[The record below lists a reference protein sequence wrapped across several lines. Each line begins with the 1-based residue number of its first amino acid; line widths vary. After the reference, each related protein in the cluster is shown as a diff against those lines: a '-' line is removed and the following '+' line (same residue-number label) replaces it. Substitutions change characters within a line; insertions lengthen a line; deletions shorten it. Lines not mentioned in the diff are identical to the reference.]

1 MSDTQP
7 LSPDAPS
14 EAEQAYQQAL
24 EYGKDLA
31 RVYVAEQT
39 RRKEV
44 EVANQLLSAVFTSTP
59 DGLAV
64 LTEDL
69 IIQQTNP
76 TFDDLLQT
84 SPEQLIGKS
93 LHSLPIARDLLP
105 LLERLRSAPTEH
117 SQIELTLDQPEWRSL
132 LATAARLETPQQ
144 QGWVL
149 VLHDQTERKRAQEA
163 LRQAHDELE
172 IRVEERTEELVIAN
186 AQLKREIEE
195 RILAEAAER
204 EQRTLAEA
212 LRDTAAA
219 LNSTLDLNEV
229 SKRILANVG
238 QVMPHDSASIMY
250 VNEAGLAQVVHV
262 QGTASPEEVESLKQ
276 IQFQM
281 ENTPNLRQVIE
292 TREPFIINDT
302 HTYTGW
308 INHPAHNWIRSN
320 ISTPLISEDM
330 IIGFLILDSA
340 EPGFFND
347 THVEILRTFADQA
360 AIAIRNARLY
370 EQAQELAVIEERQ
383 RLARDLHD
391 AVSQTLWS
399 ASLLTDTLPALWEVN
414 QQEGRHTLTELQGL
428 IRGALAEMR
437 TLLLELRPE
446 TLVEKDLEQLIRQ
459 LINSL
464 VGRTG
469 IEATLNT
476 IGKPDLPPKVHEAIY
491 RITQESINNIMKHAE
506 ATELHIEMICEANQI
521 AISIQDDGHGYD
533 IDNILPGHLGIGIM
547 KERAAAVDAKLV
559 IDSVLGTGTT
569 IRVMWP
575 NPDQPEI
582 A

>member
-44 EVANQLLSAVFTSTP
+44 EAANQLLSAVFTSTP

-64 LTEDL
+64 LNEAL
-69 IIQQTNP
+69 VVRQANP
-76 TFDDLLQT
+76 TFGEFFKT
-84 SPEQLIGKS
+84 TPEQLIGES
-93 LHSLPIARDLLP
+93 LHSLPIADGLLP
-105 LLERLRSAPTEH
+105 LLERLRSAPSEH
-117 SQIELTLDQPEWRSL
+117 AEAELILGQPEWRSL
-132 LATAARLETPQQ
+132 LATAARLETPHL
-144 QGWVL
+144 QGWVI

-163 LRQAHDELE
+163 LRRAHDELE
-172 IRVEERTEELVIAN
+172 IRVEERTAELVMAN
-186 AQLKREIEE
+186 ERLKREVEE
-195 RILAEAAER
+195 RKQAEAAER

-219 LNSTLDLNEV
+219 VSSTLDLNEV

-250 VNEAGLAQVVHV
+250 IDEEGMAQVVHL
-262 QGTASPEEVESLKQ
+262 QGRTPPENAEVLKKLR
-276 IQFQM
+276 FPVD
-281 ENTPNLRQVIE
+281 ETPNLRRVIDSRE
-292 TREPFIINDT
+292 PYIIADTREYD
-302 HTYTGW
+302 GW
-308 INHPAHNWIRSN
+308 VSHPAHDWIRSN
-320 ISTPLISEDM
+320 ISIPLISEDV
-330 IIGFLILDSA
+330 IIGFLNLDSTEPNFFDQVQA
-340 EPGFFND
+340 ER
-347 THVEILRTFADQA
+347 LRTFADQA

-399 ASLLTDTLPALWEVN
+399 ASLLTDTLPALYEAN
-414 QQEGRHTLTELQGL
+414 PNEGQHTLGELQGL

-446 TLVEKDLEQLIRQ
+446 TLIEKDLESLIRQ

-469 IEATLNT
+469 IEAVLEST
-476 IGKPDLPPKVHEAIY
+476 GKTNLPPRVHEAIY

-506 ATELHIEMICEANQI
+506 ATWLRIEMISESDRFS
-521 AISIQDDGHGYD
+521 ISIQDNGHGYD
-533 IDNILPGHLGIGIM
+533 PGDTLPGHLGIGIM
-547 KERAAAVDAKLV
+547 KERAAAVNAQLS
-559 IDSVLGTGTT
+559 IDSAVGTGTT
-569 IRVMWP
+569 VRVVWP
-575 NPDQPEI
+575 NPEI
-582 A
+582 

>member
-1 MSDTQP
+1 MPETQP
-7 LSPDAPS
+7 SSPDAPS
-14 EAEQAYQQAL
+14 EAERAYQQAL

-64 LTEDL
+64 LNEAL
-69 IIQQTNP
+69 IIEQANP
-76 TFDDLLQT
+76 SFSEIIETP
-84 SPEQLIGKS
+84 PEELIGLS
-93 LHSLPIARDLLP
+93 LHTLPIAEGLLP
-105 LLERLRSAPTEH
+105 LLDRLRSAPTEH
-117 SQIELTLDQPEWRSL
+117 TEVELILEQPTWRSL
-132 LATAARLETPQQ
+132 LATAARLETPQL

-163 LRQAHDELE
+163 LRRAHDELE
-172 IRVEERTEELVIAN
+172 IRVEERTAELVDAN
-186 AQLKREIEE
+186 ELLKREVEE
-195 RILAEAAER
+195 RKQAEAAER

-219 LNSTLDLNEV
+219 VSSTLDLNEV
-229 SKRILANVG
+229 SMRILANVG

-250 VNEAGLAQVVHV
+250 IDEEGMAQVVHL
-262 QGTASPEEVESLKQ
+262 QGRTPPENVETLKK
-276 IQFQM
+276 IRFPVN
-281 ENTPNLRQVIE
+281 ETPNLRHVVE
-292 TREPFIINDT
+292 GREPFIIADT
-302 HTYTGW
+302 RDYDGW
-308 INHPAHNWIRSN
+308 VSHPAHNWIRSN
-320 ISTPLISEDM
+320 ISVPLISEDE
-330 IIGFLILDSA
+330 IIGFLNLDSA
-340 EPGFFND
+340 EPNFFND
-347 THVEILRTFADQA
+347 VQAERLRTFADQA

-399 ASLLTDTLPALWEVN
+399 ASLLTDTLPALWKVN
-414 QQEGRHTLTELQGL
+414 PDEGWHTLDELQGL

-446 TLVEKDLEQLIRQ
+446 TLIEKDLVELIRQ

-469 IEATLNT
+469 IDATLEST
-476 IGKPDLPPKVHEAIY
+476 GKPSLPPKVHEAIY

-506 ATELHIEMICEANQI
+506 ATELHIEIIGDADQFS
-521 AISIQDDGHGYD
+521 ISIQDNGHGYD
-533 IDNILPGHLGIGIM
+533 PDHILPGHLGVGIM
-547 KERAAAVDAKLV
+547 KERAAAVNARLSIESQ
-559 IDSVLGTGTT
+559 IDVGT
-569 IRVMWP
+569 RVRVVWP
-575 NPDQPEI
+575 DPEI
-582 A
+582 

>member
-64 LTEDL
+64 LDETL
-69 IIQQTNP
+69 IIEQANP
-76 TFDDLLQT
+76 TFGEFFNT
-84 SPEQLIGKS
+84 TPEQLIGES
-93 LHSLPIARDLLP
+93 LRSLPIANGLLP
-105 LLERLRSAPTEH
+105 LLERLRSAPAEH
-117 SQIELTLDQPEWRSL
+117 PEVELILDEPVWRSL
-132 LATAARLETPQQ
+132 LATAARLETPQLH
-144 QGWVL
+144 GWVI

-163 LRQAHDELE
+163 LRRAHDELE
-172 IRVEERTEELVIAN
+172 IRVEERTAELTEAN
-186 AQLKREIEE
+186 VQLIREVEE
-195 RILAEAAER
+195 RKQAEAAER

-219 LNSTLDLNEV
+219 VSSTLDLNEV

-250 VNEAGLAQVVHV
+250 IDEAGMAQVVHL
-262 QGTASPEEVESLKQ
+262 QGRTPPENVEEVKKIRFPVDE
-276 IQFQM
+276 
-281 ENTPNLRQVIE
+281 TPNLHRVIE
-292 TREPFIINDT
+292 SREPFIIADT
-302 HTYTGW
+302 HEYDGW
-308 INHPAHNWIRSN
+308 FSHPAHDWIRSN
-320 ISTPLISEDM
+320 ISIPLISEDI
-330 IIGFLILDSA
+330 IIGFLNLDSA
-340 EPGFFND
+340 EPNFFD
-347 THVEILRTFADQA
+347 EVQAERLRTFADQA

-399 ASLLTDTLPALWEVN
+399 ASLLSDTLPALWEVDPD
-414 QQEGRHTLTELQGL
+414 EGQHTLGELQGL

-446 TLVEKDLEQLIRQ
+446 TLIGKDLVELIRQ

-469 IEATLNT
+469 IEAALESTGRPN
-476 IGKPDLPPKVHEAIY
+476 LPPRVHEAIY
-491 RITQESINNIMKHAE
+491 RITQEAINNIMKHAE
-506 ATELHIEMICEANQI
+506 ATRLRIEIKSETERFS
-521 AISIQDDGHGYD
+521 ISIQDNGHGCDPGD
-533 IDNILPGHLGIGIM
+533 IPPGHLGIGIM
-547 KERAAAVDAKLV
+547 KERAAAVNAQLS
-559 IDSVLGTGTT
+559 IDSTVGTGTT
-569 IRVMWP
+569 VRVVWL
-575 NPDQPEI
+575 NPET
-582 A
+582 